1 MANEPE
7 DANTV
12 PNELPTKEGSI
23 DTSPPTYQS
32 PVSDLRYKKPS
43 RWRKWLFLALI
54 VLLMATII
62 GVVYYILAA
71 NLAPKEVK
79 HNTPTQFAS
88 AQALINKATTNLK
101 GESIEAYLRNGLGG
115 KTVDGLGIYGMASE
129 KVGNRK
135 FANLPTK
142 SNGAGYKGDSE
153 TASKNYSLLDTFF
166 KDNHYNLVDSG
177 TDASGPIAWTSP
189 DITYVSYATYS
200 SDDVLCMIWHADAS
214 QTSLASHVASIGCGD
229 KSSYDEAAKALD
241 PFFAAYTKGEN
252 DPADDI
258 VLAMPETGN
267 GTDGYKYAILL
278 QEDPSQLDQ
287 QFEALYFQAQGATEW
302 TYFSGAHGIIS
313 CSEFNSDTLKKAFHG
328 IDCYDDATK
337 KNSKV

>member
-12 PNELPTKEGSI
+12 PNDLPTEGSI
-23 DTSPPTYQS
+23 DTSSNTYKA

-43 RWRKWLFLALI
+43 RRRWLVLI
-54 VLLMATII
+54 LILLLVVAAI
-62 GVVYYILAA
+62 GAVYYILAA
-71 NLAPKEVK
+71 NMSPKDAK
-79 HNTPTQFAS
+79 QTSPTQFAS
-88 AQALINKATTNLK
+88 AKALVDKATANLK
-101 GESIEAYLRNGLGG
+101 GESIDVYLRNGLGG
-115 KTVDGLGIYGMASE
+115 KTVDGLGVYGMASV
-129 KVGNRK
+129 KVGDRK

-142 SNGAGYKGDSE
+142 SSGFGYKGDSE
-153 TASKNYSLLDTFF
+153 TVSKNYSTLDAFF
-166 KDNHYNLVDSG
+166 KDNHYKLVDSG
-177 TDASGPIAWTSP
+177 KDASGPIAWTSP

-214 QTSLASHVASIGCGD
+214 QTSLASHIASIGCGD

-241 PFFAAYTKGEN
+241 PFFAAYTKDES
-252 DPADDI
+252 DPADGI

-302 TYFSGAHGIIS
+302 TYFSGAHGIIA
-313 CSEFNSDTLKKAFHG
+313 CSEFNNDTLKKAFHG
-328 IDCYDDATK
+328 IACYDDAMK